1 MCTCF
6 TSVLVLCNLKIPIC
20 TKPIPF
26 ILIYFYQLFLC
37 RFIQCASL
45 HCVELKTQEIHFNI
59 EIKFANISNSEI
71 KLISVLIPIR
81 SPLICLQLV
90 DTMNYK

>member
-6 TSVLVLCNLKIPIC
+6 TSVLGLCSLKIPIC
-20 TKPIPF
+20 TNTILF

-45 HCVELKTQEIHFNI
+45 HCVELHTQEIHFNI
-59 EIKFANISNSEI
+59 EIKFANISNSKT
-71 KLISVLIPIR
+71 KLISALIPTR
-81 SPLICLQLV
+81 SPLICLQLIQ
-90 DTMNYK
+90 